1 MVGLVVSLYFPA
13 TIAQEILAQRTL
25 TSTSWTIVSGGRVSE
40 VTKSLVTSQSAFLQP
55 PGLTFFLGLSFLSLT
70 FHLAFSPSLHA
81 GLFSPS
87 LSPRPSI
94 CLPDSNSPCT
104 QSHFLSP
111 GNSESGQHVCGRM
124 GSCLTPHL
132 CSGCNGAKGEMN

>member
-1 MVGLVVSLYFPA
+1 MVGLVFSLYFPA
-13 TIAQEILAQRTL
+13 TIAQQILAQRTL
-25 TSTSWTIVSGGRVSE
+25 TSTSWTIVSGGRESE
-40 VTKSLVTSQSAFLQP
+40 VIKSLVTSQSAFLQP
-55 PGLTFFLGLSFLSLT
+55 PGFTFFLGLSFPSLN

-81 GLFSPS
+81 GFHHP
-87 LSPRPSI
+87 

-132 CSGCNGAKGEMN
+132 CSVCNGAKGEMN